1 MKRWSAFVKS
11 RHTTIKF
18 EVEALSKNEA
28 KKKAKEELFKILEE
42 LHLAHFKP
50 LIKVKQ
56 IQ

>member
-1 MKRWSAFVKS
+1 MKRWSAVVKS

-18 EVEALSKNEA
+18 EVEAVSTNEA

-42 LHLAHFKP
+42 LHLAQFKP

>member
-1 MKRWSAFVKS
+1 MKQWSAVVKGP
-11 RHTTIKF
+11 HTTIKF
-18 EVEALSKNEA
+18 EVEAVSKNEA

-42 LHLAHFKP
+42 LHLAQFKP

>member
-1 MKRWSAFVKS
+1 MKRWSTVVKS
-11 RHTTIKF
+11 HHTTIKF
-18 EVEALSKNEA
+18 EVEAVSKNEA